1 MMKKG
6 LIIVPCFNEFHSI
19 SIFHK
24 EVSKV
29 INDSHFKI
37 DLLFLNDGSTD
48 KTNEALK
55 ELYEKNHNVF
65 YINFHK
71 NYGKNKIIFNSL
83 KYSLEYSFT
92 IFMDVDLQHDPKY
105 ITNLIKI
112 WENEQVDMVIG
123 FRGRFKENNTIKIL
137 KTFYYKISMLPKNLE
152 RYSDFRLLDNSI
164 IKKINNLNFEPP
176 FLRHYLD
183 SLNFKSKF
191 IDIDIPERIV
201 GSSKFTLMKLIL
213 LGLESFIFLRIGYFK
228 FFIIYFFCALIT
240 FTIGKSMLFH
250 FLNLTFLLIF
260 FLKIKSFFKSRK
272 VTYNAF
278 IRNDQE

>member
-112 WENEQVDMVIG
+112 WENGQVDMVIG
-123 FRGRFKENNTIKIL
+123 FREVLKKIL
-137 KTFYYKISMLPKNLE
+137 LLRYLKPFTTKSQCCQKT
-152 RYSDFRLLDNSI
+152 
-164 IKKINNLNFEPP
+164 
-176 FLRHYLD
+176 LR
-183 SLNFKSKF
+183 
-191 IDIDIPERIV
+191 DI
-201 GSSKFTLMKLIL
+201 LIL
-213 LGLESFIFLRIGYFK
+213 D
-228 FFIIYFFCALIT
+228 C
-240 FTIGKSMLFH
+240 
-250 FLNLTFLLIF
+250 
-260 FLKIKSFFKSRK
+260 
-272 VTYNAF
+272 
-278 IRNDQE
+278 

>member
-1 MMKKG
+1 MNK
-6 LIIVPCFNEFHSI
+6 LIWLLVLG
-19 SIFHK
+19 
-24 EVSKV
+24 EV
-29 INDSHFKI
+29 
-37 DLLFLNDGSTD
+37 
-48 KTNEALK
+48 LK
-55 ELYEKNHNVF
+55 
-65 YINFHK
+65 
-71 NYGKNKIIFNSL
+71 
-83 KYSLEYSFT
+83 
-92 IFMDVDLQHDPKY
+92 
-105 ITNLIKI
+105 
-112 WENEQVDMVIG
+112 
-123 FRGRFKENNTIKIL
+123 KIL
-137 KTFYYKISMLPKNLE
+137 LLRYLKPLLQNLNVAKKPL

-201 GSSKFTLMKLIL
+201 GSSKFTLIKLIL
-213 LGLESFIFLRIGYFK
+213 LGLERFIFLRIGYFK